1 MQFKQNIEI
10 GDTFIPLGDKHKR
23 LCTVSDIYK
32 TYNAKNEL
40 VKTSYVAFH
49 LFMGQVVYERDIC
62 KVTIQRGL
70 IEND

>member
-1 MQFKQNIEI
+1 MQFKQDIEI
-10 GDTFIPLGDKHKR
+10 GDTFIPLGNKHKR
-23 LCTVSDIYK
+23 LCTVSDIHK

-49 LFMGQVVYERDIC
+49 LFNGQIVTENDTC
-62 KVTIQRGL
+62 KVTIQRGI

>member
-1 MQFKQNIEI
+1 MQVKKNIEI
-10 GDTFIPLGDKHKR
+10 GDTFLSNGKHKR

-49 LFMGQVVYERDIC
+49 LFNGQLVNEYDIC

-70 IEND
+70 IGSI

>member
-1 MQFKQNIEI
+1 MIMKQTIEI
-10 GDTFIPLGDKHKR
+10 GDTYLSNGKSKR

-32 TYNAKNEL
+32 TYNSKNEL

-49 LFMGQVVYERDIC
+49 LFNGQTVTEHDVC

-70 IEND
+70 VA

>member
-10 GDTFIPLGDKHKR
+10 GDTFLSNGKHKK

-32 TYNAKNEL
+32 TYNSKNEL

-49 LFMGQVVYERDIC
+49 LFMGQTIYERDIC

-70 IEND
+70 IGD